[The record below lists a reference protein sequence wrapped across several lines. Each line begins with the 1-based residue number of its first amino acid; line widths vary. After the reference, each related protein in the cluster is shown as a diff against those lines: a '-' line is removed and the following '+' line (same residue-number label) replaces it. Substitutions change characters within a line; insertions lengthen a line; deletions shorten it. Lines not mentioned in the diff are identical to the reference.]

1 MVKVFC
7 DRCNTEVEN
16 LDALLNF
23 SIEVTEQPNRS
34 TWSWRAEVCQ
44 ECFETMKD
52 EISSRIATQPVADEK
67 KKGSR
72 K

>member
-16 LDALLNF
+16 LDSLMNF
-23 SIEVTEQPNRS
+23 SIEVTEHPNRS

-44 ECFETMKD
+44 ECFETMKE
-52 EISSRIATQPVADEK
+52 EISSRIVSQPVADEK
-67 KKGSR
+67 KKGPR

>member
-1 MVKVFC
+1 MIKIYC
-7 DRCNTEVEN
+7 DRCGSEVDS
-16 LDALLNF
+16 LDTLLQF

-44 ECFETMKD
+44 GCYEAMRE
-52 EISSRIATQPVADEK
+52 EITSRISLSPPDEK
-67 KKGSR
+67 KKGPR

>member
-7 DRCNTEVEN
+7 DRCNSEVDN
-16 LDALLNF
+16 LDSLLNF

-34 TWSWRAEVCQ
+34 AWSWRAEVCQ
-44 ECFETMKD
+44 ECYEMMKE
-52 EISSRIATQPVADEK
+52 EISSRIVAPPAADEK
-67 KKGSR
+67 KKGPR

>member
-23 SIEVTEQPNRS
+23 SIEVTEQPNRT

-44 ECFETMKD
+44 DCFETMKE
-52 EISSRIATQPVADEK
+52 EISSRISAQPVADEK
-67 KKGSR
+67 KKGPR

>member
-7 DRCNTEVEN
+7 DRCNAEVEN

-34 TWSWRAEVCQ
+34 AWSWRAEVCQ
-44 ECFETMKD
+44 DCFQSMKE
-52 EISSRIATQPVADEK
+52 EISSRIAAQPVMDEK
-67 KKGSR
+67 KRNTK

>member
-7 DRCNTEVEN
+7 DRCNAEVDS

-44 ECFETMKD
+44 ECFETMKE
-52 EISSRIATQPVADEK
+52 EISSRIVTQPVVDEK
-67 KKGSR
+67 KKGPR

>member
-7 DRCNTEVEN
+7 DRCNAEVEN

-34 TWSWRAEVCQ
+34 AWTWRAEVCQ
-44 ECFETMKD
+44 DCFESMKD
-52 EISSRIATQPVADEK
+52 EITSRLVTQPVADEK
-67 KKGSR
+67 KKGPR

>member
-7 DRCNTEVEN
+7 DRCNAEVEN
-16 LDALLNF
+16 LDGLLNF

-34 TWSWRAEVCQ
+34 AWSWRAEVCQ
-44 ECFETMKD
+44 ECFETMKE
-52 EISSRIATQPVADEK
+52 EISSRIVSQPATEEK
-67 KKGSR
+67 KKGPR